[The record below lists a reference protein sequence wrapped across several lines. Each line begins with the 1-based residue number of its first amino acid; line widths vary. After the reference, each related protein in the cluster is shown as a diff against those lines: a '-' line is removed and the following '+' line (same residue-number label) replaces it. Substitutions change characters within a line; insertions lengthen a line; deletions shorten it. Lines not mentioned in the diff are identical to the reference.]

1 MTTMDNPADII
12 AILKDIERRSQQ
24 RIAGLSQQDNMEG
37 AWTAIGF
44 RLDYLHLLIPLSQS
58 REVFP
63 LPQQITPVPKSQPWV
78 VGMTSLRGD
87 LLPLIDLNLFLQGSS
102 SPPDKRKR
110 VIVLN
115 HPEFFSGLIVDEVF
129 GLKHF
134 QRQPEPADARQ
145 HLHLKPYLQGRLY
158 QQETYWHVF
167 SLLKLAEDPRFLNAA
182 A

>member
-12 AILKDIERRSQQ
+12 ATLKDIERRSQQ
-24 RIAGLSQQDNMEG
+24 RMAGLSQQDNMEG

-44 RLDYLHLLIPLSQS
+44 RLENLHLLIPLSQS

-63 LPQQITPVPKSQPWV
+63 LPLQITPVPKSQPWV
-78 VGMTSLRGD
+78 VGITSLRGD
-87 LLPLIDLNLFLQGSS
+87 LLPLIDLSLFLHGSS
-102 SPPDKRKR
+102 SPADKRKR
-110 VIVLN
+110 VI
-115 HPEFFSGLIVDEVF
+115 
-129 GLKHF
+129 
-134 QRQPEPADARQ
+134 EPADARQ

-167 SLLKLAEDPRFLNAA
+167 SLLKLAEDPKFLNAA